1 MKKVTIKE
9 LISAL
14 ESGQYTQMTGYLGW
28 GSKSRCCIGVLCET
42 AEVPFVR
49 TVKKK
54 QEGHFFE
61 SYYDYEGG
69 DVQIFFPLEDD
80 IMFRDNAVTPP
91 YYVKDDSAPAFAPWL
106 TFRLQNALMSLNDQ
120 GGGNYTYPLM
130 LLRLLNAD
138 GTLSAAKWKRWVKEA
153 NEADVRMVAFFIE
166 DSELGEVTA

>member
-1 MKKVTIKE
+1 MKKVTIKD

-42 AEVPFVR
+42 AEVPFTR

-54 QEGHFFE
+54 KEQSD

-69 DVQIFFPLEDD
+69 DLQIFFPHEDD
-80 IMFRDNAVTPP
+80 SAYRPDTVHTSF
-91 YYVKDDSAPAFAPWL
+91 VKDDSAPAFAPWL
-106 TFRLQNALMSLNDQ
+106 TFRLQYTLMALNDQ
-120 GGGNYTYPLM
+120 GGTDYKYPLM

-138 GTLSAAKWKRWVKEA
+138 GTLSVAKWKRWVKVA
-153 NEADVRMVAFFIE
+153 NAADVEIVAFDLE
-166 DSELGEVTA
+166 DNEIGKGIAW